1 MGNESLYIAR
11 IFRLQEKKKEKVC
24 QKWPELFLS
33 PVSPGVQIIP
43 RSYSECYKSSVKI
56 EKFRDLKVPRRR
68 KFPTSEIS
76 AGGKAKTHY
85 KVQQKSRVV
94 LWAKIILTHIFNY
107 TDFLLLPFLHS
118 GMCVFNRA
126 VVTAMFPILIGG
138 RVFLSPRISPFFH
151 NFVDFPH
158 A

>member
-68 KFPTSEIS
+68 KFPPAE
-76 AGGKAKTHY
+76 K
-85 KVQQKSRVV
+85 QKHIIKYSRS
-94 LWAKIILTHIFNY
+94 LESCCGQK
-107 TDFLLLPFLHS
+107 
-118 GMCVFNRA
+118 
-126 VVTAMFPILIGG
+126 
-138 RVFLSPRISPFFH
+138 
-151 NFVDFPH
+151 
-158 A
+158 